1 MIWSMDTKNAM
12 HEAVQI
18 AGGVVALTRLLG
30 LKNYQT
36 VQQWVSSRPPV
47 RVCPDIERVT
57 NGRVTCERLR
67 SDVDWGY
74 LRGTRP
80 ECGNG
85 C

>member
-36 VQQWVSSRPPV
+36 VQQWAALFTKALLPA
-47 RVCPDIERVT
+47 
-57 NGRVTCERLR
+57 LR
-67 SDVDWGY
+67 QA
-74 LRGTRP
+74 RTF
-80 ECGNG
+80 
-85 C
+85 